1 MGGTLGPDR
10 RDFLKESVVGMAMV
24 GLGAAGRRGEAA
36 PKAEM
41 PTISL
46 GPHRVSRLILGSNPI
61 LGYSHVSRLMS
72 RLMTDYFTLPRIEKL
87 VKRCLEV
94 GINTWQ
100 TSASEKVDKTL
111 AAVRGAGHEV
121 NWIFLASHP
130 HIDDPKA
137 LRETIKRNR
146 PIAIVHHG
154 GVSDSLWREGKI
166 EKAHDFAKRVKDLGV
181 LAGLSSHN
189 PDVIKHAEDS
199 GWDLDL
205 YMTCFYRVTRTAE
218 EIREEL
224 GEVPLGELYLPSD
237 PRRMCEVVRQMRRPC
252 LGFKILAAGRLC
264 DRPQSVERAFR
275 FAFSN
280 IKRTDGVIVG
290 MFPRFE
296 DQPALDAAL
305 TRRFAGLS
313 R

>member
-1 MGGTLGPDR
+1 VGI
-10 RDFLKESVVGMAMV
+10 GMAA
-24 GLGAAGRRGEAA
+24 LGATAGQGG
-36 PKAEM
+36 PAEKNQL
-41 PTISL
+41 PTVRL
-46 GPHRVSRLILGSNPI
+46 GPHRISRLVLGSNPI

-72 RLMTDYFTLPRIEKL
+72 RLMTEYFTLPRIESL

-111 AAVRGAGHEV
+111 AVVRRAGHRV

-137 LRETIKRNR
+137 LRETIKRND

-154 GVSDSLWREGKI
+154 GVSDRLWREGKI
-166 EKAHDFAKRVKDLGV
+166 EKARDFAKRVRDLGL

-199 GWDLDL
+199 GWELDL

-237 PRRMCEVVRQMRRPC
+237 PPRMCEVVRQVGRPC

-305 TRRFAGLS
+305 ARRFAGLS